1 MSFTIRLTL
10 ALLVALLAAA
20 LIAPWV
26 AAIVAALGFRFP
38 FPRIFDRV
46 VMVALAVVMV
56 QNAKRLGLGKRLETG
71 FANPAANLGRILRGL
86 AIAIAAVAALWIV
99 AVVISGGVTS
109 GFVRLLERMPGTLAA
124 ALIIALMEEAF
135 FRAFLLDGMSDDLG
149 PMPALVLSS
158 VVYAFVHLLRSPAR
172 FYLHG
177 VHPLAGF
184 QVLGTSFAQLGHSA
198 EFIPALIGLFLLGLL
213 LGRAFLVTGTVYFSI
228 GLHAGFVVGAK
239 SWRIVA
245 PPSGLLPTWL
255 VGYTR
260 PPLIS
265 GLGAW
270 VIALALLVLI
280 NRLVGK
286 PKRG

>member
-1 MSFTIRLTL
+1 MSFTVRLTF
-10 ALLVALLAAA
+10 ALLVALIAAA

-26 AAIVAALGFRFP
+26 AAIVAVLGFRFP

-46 VMVALAVVMV
+46 VMVALAAVMV
-56 QNAKRLGLGKRLETG
+56 QNAKRLRLGKRLETG

-86 AIAIAAVAALWIV
+86 TIAIAAVAALWVV
-99 AVVISGGVTS
+99 AVVISGGQTS
-109 GFVRLLERMPGTLAA
+109 GFVKFWARMPGTVAA
-124 ALIIALMEEAF
+124 ALIIAVMEEAF

-149 PMPALVLSS
+149 PMPALVLNS
-158 VVYAFVHLLRSPAR
+158 VVYAFAHLLRSPAR

-177 VHPLAGF
+177 IHPMAGL
-184 QVLGTSFAQLGHSA
+184 QVLGASFGQLGHSV
-198 EFIPALIGLFLLGLL
+198 EFAPALIGLFLLGLL
-213 LGRAFLVTGTVYFSI
+213 LGRAFLLSGTVYFSI

-245 PPSGLLPTWL
+245 PPGGLLPTWL

-270 VIALALLVLI
+270 VIALALLILI
-280 NRLVGK
+280 KPLLGK
-286 PKRG
+286 SKSG

>member
-1 MSFTIRLTL
+1 MSFTVRLTL

-46 VMVALAVVMV
+46 VMVALAVVML
-56 QNAKRLGLGKRLETG
+56 QNARRLGLGRRLGIG
-71 FANPAANLGRILRGL
+71 FANPGANLGRILRGL

-99 AVVISGGVTS
+99 AVVISGGKTS
-109 GFVRLLERMPGTLAA
+109 GFARLWAHMPGTLAA
-124 ALIIALMEEAF
+124 ALIIAVMEEAF
-135 FRAFLLDGMSDDLG
+135 FRAFVLNGMRDDFAST
-149 PMPALVLSS
+149 PALVLNSA
-158 VVYAFVHLLRSPAR
+158 VYAFAHLLRSPAR
-172 FYLHG
+172 FYLDG
-177 VHPLAGF
+177 LHPLAGF
-184 QVLGTSFAQLGHSA
+184 QVLAASFSQLGHSA
-198 EFIPALIGLFLLGLL
+198 EFLPALIGLFLLGLL
-213 LGRAFLVTGTVYFSI
+213 LGRAFLLTGTVYFSI

-245 PPSGLLPTWL
+245 PPSGSLPMWL

-270 VIALALLVLI
+270 VIALALLLLI
-280 NRLVGK
+280 K
-286 PKRG
+286 PLTGRPAKA